1 MNYLINNKYNY
12 LKTINNNILQ
22 HNIINNIN
30 HNSNKHNINNYL
42 LNKILKINKIL

>member
-12 LKTINNNILQ
+12 LKIINNNIHQ